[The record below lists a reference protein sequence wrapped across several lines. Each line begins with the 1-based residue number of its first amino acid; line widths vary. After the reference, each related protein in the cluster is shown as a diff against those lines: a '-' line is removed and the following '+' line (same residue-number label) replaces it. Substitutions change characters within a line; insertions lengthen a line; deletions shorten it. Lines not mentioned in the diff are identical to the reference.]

1 MTKRYRPSN
10 KSGKNSKATSSGFD
24 SNVFNV
30 SNLQSEMVRRVM
42 AHTLGGGAQAQEQD
56 EDSED
61 NDTTD
66 GYDSHQVSTSAY
78 DDSDEDDSEDG
89 SSDDGI
95 DEAQLLAMLQAL
107 QAKKTAKKAEKSRQ
121 RKKRYASTT
130 NDEDE
135 FSDIDIDNLSPSEM
149 TEEQYFEYE
158 RRLAIK
164 EEKLR
169 AQKARIAES
178 RARAAGSSRNA
189 TPSSS
194 SLSLPSTKDKKEPRN
209 YVPYSTRREN
219 STGSTN
225 ISGWE
230 TPPGTPPSLLAP
242 AKPPKMPSLGDKP
255 APRKKKGAEF
265 VTAGV
270 SKSGVGTVDIH
281 HYPSPLYPGA
291 PSSSSKV
298 GASAAGSTASKIER
312 FERKTSASSTS
323 TKESVE
329 RRKPSIDRKVPAGAA
344 RGGKKR
350 E

>member
-24 SNVFNV
+24 SNFFNV
-30 SNLQSEMVRRVM
+30 SNLQSELVRRAM
-42 AHTLGGGAQAQEQD
+42 AQYTGTQEQ
-56 EDSED
+56 EVESED
-61 NDTTD
+61 DDTTD

-78 DDSDEDDSEDG
+78 DDSEEDDSEED

-95 DEAQLLAMLQAL
+95 DETQLLAMLQAL
-107 QAKKTAKKAEKSRQ
+107 QAKKNAKKAEKSRQ

-135 FSDIDIDNLSPSEM
+135 SSDIDNLSPSEM

-158 RRLAIK
+158 RRLALK

-225 ISGWE
+225 VSGWE

>member
-1 MTKRYRPSN
+1 MVSPRTPMTKRYRPN
-10 KSGKNSKATSSGFD
+10 KYGKNSKANASGYDNSF
-24 SNVFNV
+24 
-30 SNLQSEMVRRVM
+30 NLQSELVRRVM
-42 AHTLGGGAQAQEQD
+42 AMNGVGGGGGQATD

-61 NDTTD
+61 DLTTD

-78 DDSDEDDSEDG
+78 DDDSEDDSEDD

-107 QAKKTAKKAEKSRQ
+107 QAKKQAKKAEKSK

-130 NDEDE
+130 NDEEDSEDE
-135 FSDIDIDNLSPSEM
+135 NLSPSEM
-149 TEEQYFEYE
+149 TEEQYFAYE

-178 RARAAGSSRNA
+178 RARATGSARN

-194 SLSLPSTKDKKEPRN
+194 TLSLPATKEKKN
-209 YVPYSTRREN
+209 YLPYTARREA

-230 TPPGTPPSLLAP
+230 TPPGTPPNLLAP
-242 AKPPKMPSLGDKP
+242 AKPPKMPTLSDKP
-255 APRKKKGAEF
+255 PSRKKKGAEF
-265 VTAGV
+265 VTTSVTKNGAGN
-270 SKSGVGTVDIH
+270 VDIH
-281 HYPSPLYPGA
+281 HYPA
-291 PSSSSKV
+291 SSSKPA
-298 GASAAGSTASKIER
+298 GAGSVVGSTASRIEK
-312 FERKTSASSTS
+312 FERKTSASSTVS
-323 TKESVE
+323 KDSGE
-329 RRKPSIDRKVPAGAA
+329 RRKPSIDRKPLPAGVV
-344 RGGKKR
+344 RGGKKK

>member
-1 MTKRYRPSN
+1 MVSPRTPMTKRYRPSN
-10 KSGKNSKATSSGFD
+10 KSGKNSKASSSGFD
-24 SNVFNV
+24 TNVFN
-30 SNLQSEMVRRVM
+30 LQSDLVRRVM
-42 AHTLGGGAQAQEQD
+42 AMNSGGQAQE

-61 NDTTD
+61 DDTTD

-78 DDSDEDDSEDG
+78 DDSDEDDSEED

-95 DEAQLLAMLQAL
+95 DEAQLLAMFQAL
-107 QAKKTAKKAEKSRQ
+107 QAKKKAKKAEKS

-130 NDEDE
+130 NTEGDS
-135 FSDIDIDNLSPSEM
+135 SDIGDMSPSEM
-149 TEEQYFEYE
+149 TEEQYFAYE
-158 RRLAIK
+158 RRLALK

-178 RARAAGSSRNA
+178 RARASQNA

-194 SLSLPSTKDKKEPRN
+194 SLSLPSTKDRKDPRN
-209 YVPYSTRREN
+209 YLPYNTRREQ
-219 STGSTN
+219 STGSVN
-225 ISGWE
+225 LSSWE

-242 AKPPKMPSLGDKP
+242 AKPPRMPSLDGP

-270 SKSGVGTVDIH
+270 PNPV
-281 HYPSPLYPGA
+281 YPGA
-291 PSSSSKV
+291 SASSSKAPASSSRV
-298 GASAAGSTASKIER
+298 GASAAGSTASKVER

-329 RRKPSIDRKVPAGAA
+329 RMKPSIDRKVPAGAP